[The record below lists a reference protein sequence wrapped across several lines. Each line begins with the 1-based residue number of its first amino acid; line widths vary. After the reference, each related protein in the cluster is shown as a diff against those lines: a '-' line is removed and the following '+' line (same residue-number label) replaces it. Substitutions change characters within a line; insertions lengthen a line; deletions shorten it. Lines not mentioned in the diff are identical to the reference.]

1 MADQV
6 ITPVKVTGEDAFKAL
21 SAANYASLTAAND
34 GVLTP
39 PKDGSFILHFIVTD
53 AAGATITVK
62 AGTGVLHSQGDL
74 SSGALAKNDECILV
88 LQSSRFKVLSGTDR
102 GDIRIDV
109 NGAVSCACL
118 QLIP

>member
-6 ITPVKVTGEDAFKAL
+6 ITPVKVTGEDVFKAL
-21 SAANYASLTAAND
+21 TSANYAALTAAND

-53 AAGATITVK
+53 SNGATITVK
-62 AGTGVLHSQGDL
+62 AGSGILHSQGDL
-74 SSGALAKNDECILV
+74 SSGALAKNNERILV

-102 GDIRIDV
+102 GDIRIKV
-109 NGAVSCACL
+109 SGAVSCACL